1 MKEKEKKT
9 KILFNL
15 RVPTYDSLEGENKQI
30 KNKVNQANKGSKT
43 RVHFYLND
51 YGENVRIWIIFNLG
65 IVIK

>member
-51 YGENVRIWIIFNLG
+51 YGENVRI
-65 IVIK
+65 